1 MANWDNFKKTVFY
14 SEKTGFMLDFGG
26 MGLDDEYLS
35 AMSGKIAAAL
45 EGMDRLDAGEVVNV
59 DEKRMVGHYW
69 LRNSAKAPTPEL
81 KAEIDG
87 CLSRVKAFAKDV
99 HEGKILSGTGKK
111 FKNVIVAGIGG
122 SSLGPVFVDKALA
135 TPEDKMK
142 LYFLDNTDPD
152 GMDKVFAAVL
162 PELDE
167 TLTVVISKSGGT
179 IETRNCQEEAK
190 AFYRKNG
197 LDFSK
202 FAVCVTGTG
211 SKLYNTA
218 KGEGWIDI
226 FPMWDWVGGRTSVMS
241 AVGLLPLS
249 LKGLDIDAFLRGAA
263 DMDEL
268 NRNHDVM
275 NNPAAIA
282 SLGWYKC
289 SGGVGGETMVVL
301 PYKDSLDLF
310 AKYLQQLVMESLG
323 KELDLEGRLVKQG
336 LAVLGN
342 KGTSDQHSYVQQ
354 LVGGPDNVFVTF
366 VQVLK
371 DREGASATVG
381 EDSTSGDYL
390 NAFMLGTK
398 KALES
403 HGKRTMTMTVPTV
416 DAYNVGQLIAI
427 FERSVGIY
435 ANLIGINAY
444 HQQQILDAVT
454 PYDQLYCE
462 GVYVDGIHLGGMTRE
477 QAENSVQSQIQQR
490 NSAWYVHLTYQG
502 DVIAKIDAE
511 AFRARLI
518 ERVKNVSQRWK
529 NVPFSIIDEK
539 DSLLAG
545 AIPDSSGVISQ
556 TRISGAFD
564 WEFSL

>member
-1 MANWDNFKKTVFY
+1 
-14 SEKTGFMLDFGG
+14 
-26 MGLDDEYLS
+26 
-35 AMSGKIAAAL
+35 
-45 EGMDRLDAGEVVNV
+45 
-59 DEKRMVGHYW
+59 
-69 LRNSAKAPTPEL
+69 
-81 KAEIDG
+81 
-87 CLSRVKAFAKDV
+87 
-99 HEGKILSGTGKK
+99 
-111 FKNVIVAGIGG
+111 
-122 SSLGPVFVDKALA
+122 
-135 TPEDKMK
+135 
-142 LYFLDNTDPD
+142 
-152 GMDKVFAAVL
+152 
-162 PELDE
+162 
-167 TLTVVISKSGGT
+167 
-179 IETRNCQEEAK
+179 
-190 AFYRKNG
+190 
-197 LDFSK
+197 
-202 FAVCVTGTG
+202 
-211 SKLYNTA
+211 
-218 KGEGWIDI
+218 
-226 FPMWDWVGGRTSVMS
+226 
-241 AVGLLPLS
+241 
-249 LKGLDIDAFLRGAA
+249 
-263 DMDEL
+263 MDEL

-444 HQQQILDAVT
+444 HQPAV
-454 PYDQLYCE
+454 E
-462 GVYVDGIHLGGMTRE
+462 FGKKAAGGLIATKNAAYAALKKAGRPMTARE
-477 QAENSVQSQIQQR
+477 LASE
-490 NSAWYVHLTYQG
+490 
-502 DVIAKIDAE
+502 IDADAE
-511 AFRARLI
+511 DVFRLMLHLANNSEELKMDWASDVT
-518 ERVKNVSQRWK
+518 ESTFGVK
-529 NVPFSIIDEK
+529 
-539 DSLLAG
+539 
-545 AIPDSSGVISQ
+545 
-556 TRISGAFD
+556 
-564 WEFSL
+564 